1 MLTQESI
8 MLFFIFQD
16 VCHVLSY
23 VIDEKYIMANVFHV
37 EFGINDTPLTRA
49 LEQGNYTT
57 AERLIVECTNPS
69 YLDEGT
75 LIELIY

>member
-8 MLFFIFQD
+8 MLYFYFSG
-16 VCHVLSY
+16 CLSY

-75 LIELIY
+75 LIELIC